1 MARATISTMAPGRPP
16 RHERAHK
23 KGGADAGVPID
34 PFPRYRRGPPA
45 PFLQRPPAPP
55 LSHRGNSEPPCPCP
69 AGRAGSASASRGR
82 LDRNSSSVLRHDAS
96 RSHMSVDGSEATDQG
111 IASPGDKVEQ
121 LRLPAPLEGDQA
133 PDAEVGIAAH
143 RVRVEVDRRRDADL
157 EPCETART
165 AEIASRLL

>member
-1 MARATISTMAPGRPP
+1 ML
-16 RHERAHK
+16 HV
-23 KGGADAGVPID
+23 DASIEI
-34 PFPRYRRGPPA
+34 
-45 PFLQRPPAPP
+45 L
-55 LSHRGNSEPPCPCP
+55 
-69 AGRAGSASASRGR
+69 
-82 LDRNSSSVLRHDAS
+82 SSVLRHDAS